1 MAKTIWSV
9 SFKLRNMMEDLLC
22 AAVGGL
28 SESVSQWKEC
38 DNCHEDEGSKVEDHF
53 LTPKKNLFV
62 LLDSGP

>member
-1 MAKTIWSV
+1 
-9 SFKLRNMMEDLLC
+9 MMEDLLC